1 MLSRWLPLLA
11 VLWVC
16 SSMSLR
22 ADTITIVADP
32 WCPYNCEPES
42 DAPGFM
48 VEIARRVFAEV
59 GIEVRYETLPWV
71 RALQATEAGEYNG
84 AIGASRYEASGF
96 VFPDIEQG
104 RMRNGFWV
112 VRESDW
118 HFHGIESLTDINLA
132 TLAGYSY
139 GPQVEEYLND
149 PANAQRVTQLYGST
163 PLQNGLNMLQR
174 GRIDAL
180 LEDEYVFRYEV
191 KQRNE
196 VDHYRLA
203 GRVGLDP
210 LFSDVYIA
218 FSPALT
224 SSERYARIL
233 GEGMA
238 RLRASGE
245 LDKILARYGVSD
257 WRD

>member
-1 MLSRWLPLLA
+1 MLSRWLPILA

-16 SSMSLR
+16 SVLSAR

-42 DAPGFM
+42 DTPGFM
-48 VEIARRVFAEV
+48 VEIAERVFAEA
-59 GIEVRYETLPWV
+59 GIEVRYETVPWV
-71 RALQATEAGEYNG
+71 RALQATESGEYNG
-84 AIGASRYEASGF
+84 AIGASKVEATGF
-96 VFPDIEQG
+96 VFPAVEQG

-112 VRESDW
+112 VRESRW
-118 HFHGIESLTDINLA
+118 QFNGVESLTDINLA
-132 TLAGYSY
+132 SLAGYSY
-139 GPQVEEYLND
+139 GPQVEHYLED
-149 PANAQRVTQLYGST
+149 PSNAHRVTELYGPT

-196 VDHYRLA
+196 VDLFRLA
-203 GRVGLDP
+203 GRVELDP
-210 LFSDVYIA
+210 QFSDVYIA
-218 FSPALT
+218 FSPSLP
-224 SSERYARIL
+224 SSQRYASLL

-238 RLRASGE
+238 RLRANGE
-245 LDKILARYGVSD
+245 LDAILARYGVSD